1 MTASS
6 RGSRIFPGL
15 PPHSA
20 GQKIGLYG
28 GSFNPAHQGH
38 RQVSLFA
45 LKRLALDQ
53 IWWLV
58 SPGNPLKDV
67 AGLAA
72 QDERMGKA
80 ADIARHPRIVITGA
94 EAAFRTRYTADLI
107 RILKQRA
114 PAARFVWLM
123 GSDNLLQFHRWE
135 DWRAIAD
142 CVPLAIVN
150 RPGSLSAALSARAAQ
165 ALWRHRVDEADAARL
180 AWREPPAWLFLTGP
194 RTPASSTALRAA
206 DMS

>member
-1 MTASS
+1 MPLSVRS
-6 RGSRIFPGL
+6 RVFAGL

-28 GSFNPAHQGH
+28 GSFNPAHRGH

-45 LKRLALDQ
+45 LKRLGLHQ
-53 IWWLV
+53 VWWLV

-67 AGLAA
+67 TGLPS
-72 QDERMGKA
+72 QHERMVKA
-80 ADIARHPRIVITGA
+80 AAIAAHPRIVITGA
-94 EAAFRTRYTADLI
+94 EAALRTRYTADFI
-107 RILKQRA
+107 RIVRQRA
-114 PAARFVWLM
+114 ASARFVWLM

-142 CVPLAIVN
+142 FVPLAVIN
-150 RPGSLSAALSARAAQ
+150 RPGSLTAAMAARAAQ
-165 ALWRHRVDEADAARL
+165 ALWRYRVDEADALML
-180 AWREPPAWLFLTGP
+180 ATREPPAWTFLTGP
-194 RTPASSTALRAA
+194 RTAASSTALRRVK